1 MNFVVWLFGVTQLF
15 VWLPQFFVSV
25 SAAAGKICYLVCL
38 WDFSFVSL
46 LPFWGE
52 IVELVALSFLF
63 RVGLAQFFVGTSIN

>member
-25 SAAAGKICYLVCL
+25 STAAGKICWCACG
-38 WDFSFVSL
+38 DFCFVSL